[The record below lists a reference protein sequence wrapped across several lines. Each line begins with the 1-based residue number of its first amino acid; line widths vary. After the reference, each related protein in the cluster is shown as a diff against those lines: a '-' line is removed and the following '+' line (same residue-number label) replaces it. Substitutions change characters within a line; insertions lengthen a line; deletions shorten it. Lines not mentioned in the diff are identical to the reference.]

1 MDKNFSWRRFL
12 LRRLN
17 ILAVLSLAACI
28 AGQLGGLHWFAGLF
42 GHFVPHYAAVFLLA
56 ALFCPGR
63 RRWLWAVCAAG
74 AALWLMQP
82 FVLERPSE
90 TRRSLIWY
98 NVHLDNPQAAA
109 ETAALLAAA
118 PDMLALAEIDTAD
131 GGWAQLRRRY
141 PYGCERESDSPF
153 ALALWSRRPP
163 DACEVRFSGDYPYI
177 RALVG
182 DTAVYALHPPPPVGG
197 ALARDRDAYLA
208 ETARL
213 MAAEDRVLAVG
224 DLNDSPFS
232 PTFRRFAAAAGLA
245 PQMRFYTPTWRP
257 FFLQIDHVLTRGTA
271 AAVHPMPWR
280 HSDHRALSVVW

>member
-131 GGWAQLRRRY
+131 GGWAQLRHRY

-153 ALALWSRRPP
+153 ALALWSRRPARCVFP
-163 DACEVRFSGDYPYI
+163 AIIPISAPLSVTLPFTPSI
-177 RALVG
+177 R
-182 DTAVYALHPPPPVGG
+182 
-197 ALARDRDAYLA
+197 RRRLA
-208 ETARL
+208 ER
-213 MAAEDRVLAVG
+213 
-224 DLNDSPFS
+224 
-232 PTFRRFAAAAGLA
+232 
-245 PQMRFYTPTWRP
+245 W
-257 FFLQIDHVLTRGTA
+257 HGTGTHIWPKPPA
-271 AAVHPMPWR
+271 
-280 HSDHRALSVVW
+280 